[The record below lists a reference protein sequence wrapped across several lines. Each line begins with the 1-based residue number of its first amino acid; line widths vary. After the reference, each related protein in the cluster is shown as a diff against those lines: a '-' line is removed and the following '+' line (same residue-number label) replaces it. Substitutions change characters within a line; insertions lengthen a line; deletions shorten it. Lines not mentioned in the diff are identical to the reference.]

1 MSSDILVSRDGDKG
15 FIAFN
20 RPHLH
25 NAVSL
30 SMWRAVPKMI
40 DSLQA
45 EGARVIIFTGHGDSF
60 ASGADLEEL
69 RKIDNAESA
78 RELWHA
84 ILECLEAVWAC
95 ELPTIAMVHGSCIGG
110 GCLFATSCD
119 FRLASLASSFA
130 IPVARL
136 GLLLDDRTIGRLV
149 AAGGITFA
157 KELLLGG
164 ATVGAMQ
171 AAALGYL
178 HRAVELN
185 KLRFEVMELAD
196 QIAGNV
202 AGSLRACKRA
212 INAAAGLPATN
223 TTISDEAIIA
233 SYLTEDFRRRVR
245 PPTQD

>member
-1 MSSDILVSRDGDKG
+1 LSSDILVSRDGDKG

-30 SMWRAVPKMI
+30 AMWRAVPKMI
-40 DSLQA
+40 ESLQA
-45 EGARVIIFTGHGDSF
+45 EGARVIVFSGHGDSF

-69 RKIDNAESA
+69 RKLDSEESA

-84 ILECLEAVWAC
+84 ILACLEAVWAC

-130 IPVARL
+130 VPVTRL
-136 GLLLDDRTIGRLV
+136 GLLLDDRTISRLV
-149 AAGGITFA
+149 AAGGVTFT
-157 KELLLGG
+157 KELLLAGS
-164 ATVGAMQ
+164 TVSAAQ
-171 AAALGYL
+171 AKALGYL

-212 INAAAGLPATN
+212 INAAAGLPSSNITV
-223 TTISDEAIIA
+223 SDDAIVA
-233 SYLTEDFRRRVR
+233 SYLTEDFRKRVR
-245 PPTQD
+245 PQSPD

>member
-1 MSSDILVSRDGDKG
+1 
-15 FIAFN
+15 
-20 RPHLH
+20 
-25 NAVSL
+25 
-30 SMWRAVPKMI
+30 MWRAVPKMI